1 MLTSIENIFIK
12 EDYIS
17 ENYDENKDIIKN
29 SILKKGLCIE
39 NKDEYIKYFK
49 DIFFDYEES
58 IDIRIKAFYII
69 YEKDIL
75 ETQEI
80 ITDLSS
86 IYYFTPTTLIKE
98 IIIKLCNLSDIDI
111 SLRYP
116 LCCSIFNSESKNESY
131 YLFIKLLNDLL
142 FSEKESSNKDLFQF
156 TFFLYIL
163 KLVLIK
169 ENKFIHLFKH
179 NLSEYKEGAIDLQ
192 EDDIYNILDK
202 LVYKCK
208 ELNIINNLYENFY
221 SMYKTNEYYNNYIY
235 YLFHIMIPYSNY
247 KLKLLLYSFFL
258 HLNMND
264 DVPILFKD
272 DISFYTLLINIK
284 EDIKNI
290 ILNKELEDNI
300 RADGSDLLLSLEVN
314 EENEKYI
321 KLGKEIINELSY
333 SNKNNFYENKQN
345 VHSIDLDDN
354 IKEFIHYLS
363 NLPSLIVMK
372 NNEDDLFNNI
382 KKELIIHS
390 KEYLNKGN
398 FSQVEK
404 NDFRIEKDIEQSLNR
419 IYLDSRLYQGFT
431 LLTLFIKIWL
441 YINQNEDKNE
451 LINRLIE
458 ELVDMKDTCSS
469 GHIIR
474 LINVFSGIDKNI
486 SLKYNVKELIK
497 SKILFLLNKNINN
510 EEDDYQNVII
520 DDSIENES
528 KTNEINEY
536 NKYIMKKIIEIK
548 KDIYE
553 EYKDL
558 IKDID
563 DFEEIFREEMKNI
576 QIS

>member
-1 MLTSIENIFIK
+1 M
-12 EDYIS
+12 
-17 ENYDENKDIIKN
+17 
-29 SILKKGLCIE
+29 
-39 NKDEYIKYFK
+39 
-49 DIFFDYEES
+49 
-58 IDIRIKAFYII
+58 I

-179 NLSEYKEGAIDLQ
+179 NLSEYKVGSIDLQ

-264 DVPILFKD
+264 DVPILFKG

-290 ILNKELEDNI
+290 ILNKELEYNI

-382 KKELIIHS
+382 KKELMIHS

-398 FSQVEK
+398 FLQVEK
-404 NDFRIEKDIEQSLNR
+404 NDFHIEKDIEQSLNR

>member
-169 ENKFIHLFKH
+169 ENNFIHLFKH
-179 NLSEYKEGAIDLQ
+179 NLSEYKEVDLQ

-221 SMYKTNEYYNNYIY
+221 SMYNTNEYYNNYIY

-258 HLNMND
+258 HLNIND
-264 DVPILFKD
+264 DVPILFKG

-382 KKELIIHS
+382 KKELMIHS

-398 FSQVEK
+398 FPQVEK
-404 NDFRIEKDIEQSLNR
+404 NDFHIEKDIEQSLNR

>member
-1 MLTSIENIFIK
+1 MLTSIQNIFIEESLYSKDK
-12 EDYIS
+12 ENSNNDTI
-17 ENYDENKDIIKN
+17 NQQN
-29 SILKKGLCIE
+29 SILKKGLSIE

-49 DIFFDYEES
+49 DIFFNYEES

-116 LCCSIFNSESKNESY
+116 LCCSIFNSQSKNESY

-142 FSEKESSNKDLFQF
+142 LSEDMSSSSKKDLFQF

-169 ENKFIHLFKH
+169 ENNFIDLFKH
-179 NLSEYKEGAIDLQ
+179 NLTENK

-202 LVYKCK
+202 FVCKCK

-221 SMYKTNEYYNNYIY
+221 TMYKTNEYYNNYIY
-235 YLFHIMIPYSNY
+235 YLFYIIIPYSDY

-258 HLNMND
+258 HLNIND
-264 DVPILFKD
+264 DVPILFKEN
-272 DISFYTLLINIK
+272 ISFYTLLINIK

-300 RADGSDLLLSLEVN
+300 RADGADILLSLKDN

-345 VHSIDLDDN
+345 IHNINLDDN
-354 IKEFIHYLS
+354 IKDFIHYLS

-372 NNEDDLFNNI
+372 NNEVELFNNI
-382 KKELIIHS
+382 KKELFIHS
-390 KEYLNKGN
+390 KEYLNKDH
-398 FSQVEK
+398 FHM
-404 NDFRIEKDIEQSLNR
+404 EKDIEQSLNR
-419 IYLDSRLYQGFT
+419 IYLDSRLYEGFT

-441 YINQNEDKNE
+441 YINQNEYKDQ

-458 ELVDMKDTCSS
+458 ELIDMKDTCSS

-486 SLKYNVKELIK
+486 SLKYNIKELIK

-510 EEDDYQNVII
+510 EEDEYQNILI
-520 DDSIENES
+520 DDSIENEN
-528 KTNEINEY
+528 KINEINEY